1 MLVQTER
8 LSVRKLERKDSVLL
22 AKWLSDERLLEFYE
36 GRDKPFSLSMTEKKF
51 YDRNSETTRCII
63 AYDDNPI
70 GYLQFYEIS
79 VKERELYGYADGTV
93 FGMDQFIG
101 EPGLWNLGLGEK
113 VIGAVSSY
121 LLSRADRLVMD
132 PMAKNERAIR
142 CYEKCGF
149 QKVKLLSK
157 HLFHEN
163 AYRDC
168 WLMSKSS
175 NA

>member
-1 MLVQTER
+1 MLIQTDS

-22 AKWLSDERLLEFYE
+22 AKWLSDNRVLEFYE
-36 GRDKPFSLSMTEKKF
+36 GRDKPFSLAMAEKKF

-79 VKERELYGYADGTV
+79 EQERELYGYVDGSV
-93 FGMDQFIG
+93 LGMDQFIG
-101 EPGLWNLGLGEK
+101 EPEFWNRGLGQQ
-113 VIGAVSSY
+113 VIGAMTSC
-121 LLSRADRLVMD
+121 LLVHADRLVMD
-132 PMAKNERAIR
+132 PLATNGRAIR

-149 QKVKLLSK
+149 QKVKLLPK

-175 NA
+175 NT